1 MAISQPISTDQLNSP
16 DHSLMHRQIA
26 TDPSAGA
33 QSITVNSA
41 SIVAFTN
48 PLPIASGGSGQVSA
62 QLAINAFAGGVTA
75 NRVLRGDGNNILL
88 AQVALATDVT
98 GTLPVGNGG
107 TGATAAAN
115 AASGV
120 VVLDGSSKL
129 PAVDGSALTNLP
141 TQTPGANTI
150 TATMLKTATSEVNN
164 NGGSATNYTVT
175 GGQYCHYPQVKAT
188 GTTHR
193 IQNIS
198 IVSDSATFSTQTYTT
213 NVMIYAYDGSSD
225 VFAIFLYH
233 TSSGEDYWLWLL
245 VDKLTKKVL
254 SMASAPDHPAYG
266 NSNDFDKQPH
276 PFPDFNVNTQDM
288 ILIEKEQAKTIQLE
302 AKKKHSS
309 VLELVSNNYKIDFT
323 ELYNYTPIHSGQYS
337 PEETPVLVE
346 RIPNYIQVRKLIKK

>member
-129 PAVDGSALTNLP
+129 PAVDGSQLTGVPIGFTGSQVFTSTGTWTKPAGITKVYVKAWGGGGAGGATSNTTYGGGGGGGGYSEGIIAVTGNVTVTVGAGGIATSGGAGGNGGDSTFVGSTTLTAGGGVGASNSGAGGAGGSGNIAGRAGQAGLGQSTATFP
-141 TQTPGANTI
+141 TGYCGHGGDSFGSTGAGDYVTTTGLTGAMPGA
-150 TATMLKTATSEVNN
+150 
-164 NGGSATNYTVT
+164 GGSGSYSGNY
-175 GGQYCHYPQVKAT
+175 GGYGGAGLV
-188 GTTHR
+188 
-193 IQNIS
+193 
-198 IVSDSATFSTQTYTT
+198 IV
-213 NVMIYAYDGSSD
+213 I
-225 VFAIFLYH
+225 
-233 TSSGEDYWLWLL
+233 W
-245 VDKLTKKVL
+245 
-254 SMASAPDHPAYG
+254 
-266 NSNDFDKQPH
+266 
-276 PFPDFNVNTQDM
+276 
-288 ILIEKEQAKTIQLE
+288 
-302 AKKKHSS
+302 
-309 VLELVSNNYKIDFT
+309 
-323 ELYNYTPIHSGQYS
+323 
-337 PEETPVLVE
+337 
-346 RIPNYIQVRKLIKK
+346 